1 MLLSQLI
8 LPLSKSILSLIVSSL
23 HKSPASLEI
32 TEAPAKF
39 SSAAAV
45 VVGFYEDILVG
56 LLLQRCF
63 TFSLLLS
70 KSAYRRSP

>member
-23 HKSPASLEI
+23 HKSPAFLEL

-56 LLLQRCF
+56 LLQRCF